1 MHSAGELPPPA
12 DIQTTLNAPRNKN
25 KEETMQFRSIQTR
38 ILVMAG
44 IAMTTA
50 LVILILLNQYSG
62 QQTQKLT
69 ISSSRAA
76 LQQEAWQKVS
86 ANARAEAATITQL
99 LQKGLSYTQQMASV
113 FAQQQQGKLP
123 LDRQQATDLLKAQL
137 ALEPQLYGAFA
148 GFEPNGFDSQDASF
162 AGQTALGSDSKG
174 RFVPYFYRD
183 KDKVGTDLLLSI
195 EKSET
200 DSFGNPANDYYAC
213 PKREGRSCL
222 IDPFKVDINGQQVLV
237 STITTPIMVDGQ
249 FRGIAALDLA
259 VDSISRQAQSLNSNI
274 YDGKGETLIVSAAGV
289 ITGTSGDASLLGS
302 RADKLLGNGWQQYL
316 KPEVQRQELDD
327 AFRISVPI
335 AVPGMSRNW
344 AIIVTLPYK
353 VVLAGADQLE
363 AQLSDMNRAA
373 MTQQLVGAVVVL
385 VLALAT
391 MLVIARSI
399 TGPIRQMVSLVDDIA
414 DGEGDLTKRLNTQ
427 SSDELGD
434 LAKGINRFIDKLQV
448 LLGDVLKTASEVN
461 RHAGDTD
468 RIAGQTDTNLQH
480 HQAEMEQMLTAV
492 QEMSYVSQE
501 VATHANNTADSAKQA
516 QGAADQG
523 KVRFQ
528 QVIQSMH
535 KVAAEAGKG
544 AEVVE
549 GLAHDSEQI
558 TSILTVIQGI
568 ADQTNLLAL
577 NAAIEAARAGE
588 QGRGF
593 AVVADEVR
601 KLAGNTQQAV
611 QNTQELIEKIRH
623 SSTNAVNAIN
633 QSQQLTH
640 QAVGEA
646 DLAEEAL
653 GSIYQAISTI
663 NDMTY
668 QIASAAEEQSSVSET
683 VSGNLSKTNAL
694 ANDIAQDA
702 TETAKASQALRQAA
716 DKLQQ
721 LLGQFRLS

>member
-1 MHSAGELPPPA
+1 M
-12 DIQTTLNAPRNKN
+12 
-25 KEETMQFRSIQTR
+25 
-38 ILVMAG
+38 
-44 IAMTTA
+44 
-50 LVILILLNQYSG
+50 
-62 QQTQKLT
+62 
-69 ISSSRAA
+69 
-76 LQQEAWQKVS
+76 
-86 ANARAEAATITQL
+86 
-99 LQKGLSYTQQMASV
+99 
-113 FAQQQQGKLP
+113 
-123 LDRQQATDLLKAQL
+123 
-137 ALEPQLYGAFA
+137 
-148 GFEPNGFDSQDASF
+148 
-162 AGQTALGSDSKG
+162 
-174 RFVPYFYRD
+174 
-183 KDKVGTDLLLSI
+183 
-195 EKSET
+195 
-200 DSFGNPANDYYAC
+200 
-213 PKREGRSCL
+213 
-222 IDPFKVDINGQQVLV
+222 DINGQQVLV
-237 STITTPIMVDGQ
+237 STITTPILVGGQ
-249 FRGIAALDLA
+249 FKGVAALDLA

-302 RADKLLGNGWQQYL
+302 RADKLLGDGWQQYL
-316 KPEVQRQELDD
+316 KPELQRQELDE

-335 AVPGMSRNW
+335 AVPGMARNW
-344 AIIVTLPYK
+344 AIIVTLPYQ
-353 VVLAGADQLE
+353 VVLAGADELESQLTE
-363 AQLSDMNRAA
+363 MNRAA
-373 MTQQLVGAVVVL
+373 MTQQLIGALIVL

-391 MLVIARSI
+391 MLAIARSI

-414 DGEGDLTKRLNTQ
+414 DGEGDLTKRLNTRAQ
-427 SSDELGD
+427 DELGA
-434 LAKGINRFIDKLQV
+434 LARGINRFIDKLQV
-448 LLGDVLKTASEVN
+448 LLGDVQKTASEVH

-623 SSTNAVNAIN
+623 SSANAVNAIQ

-646 DLAEEAL
+646 DLAEAAL
-653 GSIYQAISTI
+653 DSIFQAIATI

-702 TETAKASQALRQAA
+702 TNTAKASQALRQAA
-716 DKLQQ
+716 ERLQQ

>member
-1 MHSAGELPPPA
+1 
-12 DIQTTLNAPRNKN
+12 
-25 KEETMQFRSIQTR
+25 MQFRSIQTR

-162 AGQTALGSDSKG
+162 ASQTALGSDSKG

-213 PKREGRSCL
+213 PKREERSCL

-259 VDSISRQAQSLNSNI
+259 VDSISRQAKSLNSNI

-302 RADKLLGNGWQQYL
+302 SASKVLGNQWQQYL
-316 KPEVQRQELDD
+316 KPEVQRQELDES
-327 AFRISVPI
+327 FRISVPI
-335 AVPGMSRNW
+335 MVPGMSRNW

-363 AQLSDMNRAA
+363 SQLSDMNQAA
-373 MTQQLVGAVVVL
+373 MTQQLVGAVIVL

-414 DGEGDLTKRLNTQ
+414 DGEGDLTKRLTTR
-427 SSDELGD
+427 SVDELGD
-434 LAKGINRFIDKLQV
+434 LAKGINRFIDKLQG

-461 RHAGDTD
+461 RYAGDTD
-468 RIAGQTDTNLQH
+468 RIAGQTDNNLQH

-523 KVRFQ
+523 KERFQ

-549 GLAHDSEQI
+549 GLAHDSAQI

-611 QNTQELIEKIRH
+611 QNTQELIEKIRL
-623 SSTNAVNAIN
+623 SSTNAVNAIT

>member
-1 MHSAGELPPPA
+1 
-12 DIQTTLNAPRNKN
+12 
-25 KEETMQFRSIQTR
+25 MQFRSIQNR

-44 IAMTTA
+44 IAMTAA

-62 QQTQKLT
+62 QQTQQLT

-99 LQKGLSYTQQMASV
+99 LQKGLSYTQQMAS
-113 FAQQQQGKLP
+113 ALALQQEGKLP

-148 GFEPNGFDSQDASF
+148 GFEPNGFDDQDATF
-162 AGQTALGSDSKG
+162 AGQSALGSDSQG

-183 KDKVGTDLLLSI
+183 KDQIGTDLLLSI
-195 EKSET
+195 EKT
-200 DSFGNPANDYYAC
+200 DPDEFGNPANDYYSC

-237 STITTPIMVDGQ
+237 STITTPIMVAGK
-249 FRGIAALDLA
+249 FKGIAALDLA

-302 RADKLLGNGWQQYL
+302 RADKLLGNQWQQYL
-316 KPEVQRQELDD
+316 KPEVQRQELDES
-327 AFRISVPI
+327 FRISVPI
-335 AVPGMSRNW
+335 MVPGMSRNW

-363 AQLSDMNRAA
+363 SQLSDMSRAA
-373 MTQQLVGAVVVL
+373 MTQQLVGALVVL

-391 MLVIARSI
+391 MLMIARSI

-414 DGEGDLTKRLNTQ
+414 DGEGDLTKRLTTR
-427 SSDELGD
+427 SVDELGD

-516 QGAADQG
+516 QSAADQG

-558 TSILTVIQGI
+558 TNILTVIQGI

-611 QNTQELIEKIRH
+611 QNTQELLEKIRL
-623 SSTNAVNAIN
+623 SSANAVSAIN

-653 GSIYQAISTI
+653 ASIYQAISTI

-716 DKLQQ
+716 ERLQQ

>member
-1 MHSAGELPPPA
+1 
-12 DIQTTLNAPRNKN
+12 
-25 KEETMQFRSIQTR
+25 MQFRSIQNR
-38 ILVMAG
+38 ILVMTG

-62 QQTQKLT
+62 QQTQQLT

-86 ANARAEAATITQL
+86 ANARAEAATINQL
-99 LQKGLSYTQQMASV
+99 LQKGLSYTQQMAS
-113 FAQQQQGKLP
+113 ALALQQQGKLP

-137 ALEPQLYGAFA
+137 NLEPQLYGAFA
-148 GFEPNGFDSQDASF
+148 GFEPNGFDDQDAAF
-162 AGQTALGSDSKG
+162 AGQTALGSDSQG

-183 KDKVGTDLLLSI
+183 KEQIGTDLLLSI
-195 EKSET
+195 EKSDADE
-200 DSFGNPANDYYAC
+200 FGNPANDYYAC

-237 STITTPIMVDGQ
+237 STITTPIMVAGQ
-249 FRGIAALDLA
+249 FKGVAALDLA

-274 YDGKGETLIVSAAGV
+274 YDGQGETLIISAAGV
-289 ITGTSGDASLLGS
+289 ITGTSGDTSLLGS
-302 RADKLLGNGWQQYL
+302 RADKLLGNQWQQYL
-316 KPEVQRQELDD
+316 KPEVQRQELDES
-327 AFRISVPI
+327 FRISVPI
-335 AVPGMSRNW
+335 MVPGMSRNW

-363 AQLSDMNRAA
+363 SQLGDMNRAA
-373 MTQQLVGAVVVL
+373 MTQQLVGALIVL

-399 TGPIRQMVSLVDDIA
+399 TGPIRQMVSLVNDIA
-414 DGEGDLTKRLNTQ
+414 DGEGDLTKRLATR
-427 SSDELGD
+427 SVDELGE
-434 LAKGINRFIDKLQV
+434 LAKGINRFIDKLQG

-468 RIAGQTDTNLQH
+468 RIARQTDTNLQH

-516 QGAADQG
+516 QSAADQG
-523 KVRFQ
+523 KERFQ

-549 GLAHDSEQI
+549 GLANDSAQI

-623 SSTNAVNAIN
+623 SSTNAVNAIT

-640 QAVGEA
+640 QAVSEA

-653 GSIYQAISTI
+653 GSIYKAISTI

>member
-1 MHSAGELPPPA
+1 
-12 DIQTTLNAPRNKN
+12 
-25 KEETMQFRSIQTR
+25 MQFRSIQNR
-38 ILVMAG
+38 ILVLAG
-44 IAMTTA
+44 VAMTTA

-62 QQTQKLT
+62 RQTQQLT
-69 ISSSRAA
+69 IDSSRAA

-113 FAQQQQGKLP
+113 FARQQEGKLP

-148 GFEPNGFDSQDASF
+148 GFEPNGFDGQDESF
-162 AGQTALGSDSKG
+162 AGQSALGSDDKG

-183 KDKVGTDLLLSI
+183 KEQIGSDLLLSI
-195 EKSET
+195 EKSDPDE
-200 DSFGNPANDYYAC
+200 FGNPANDYYAC
-213 PKREGRSCL
+213 PKREGRPCL

-237 STITTPIMVDGQ
+237 STITTPILVDGR
-249 FRGIAALDLA
+249 FKGIAALDLA

-302 RADKLLGNGWQQYL
+302 RADKVLGNGWQQYL
-316 KPEVQRQELDD
+316 KPDVQRQKLTD

-335 AVPGMSRNW
+335 AVPGMARNW

-353 VVLAGADQLE
+353 VVLAGADELARQLT
-363 AQLSDMNRAA
+363 DMNRAA
-373 MTQQLVGAVVVL
+373 MTQQLIGALLVL
-385 VLALAT
+385 VLALGT

-414 DGEGDLTKRLNTQ
+414 DGDGDLTKRLETR
-427 SSDELGD
+427 SRDELGA
-434 LAKGINRFIDKLQV
+434 LARGINRFIDKLQA
-448 LLGDVLKTASEVN
+448 LLGDVQKTASEVH

-468 RIAGQTDTNLQH
+468 RIAGQTDSNLQH

-516 QGAADQG
+516 QSAADEG

-528 QVIQSMH
+528 RVIHSMH

-611 QNTQELIEKIRH
+611 QNTQELIDKIRH
-623 SSTNAVNAIN
+623 SSTNAVNAIQ

-646 DLAEEAL
+646 DQAVGEADQAEAAL
-653 GSIYQAISTI
+653 GSIFQAIATI

-683 VSGNLSKTNAL
+683 VSGNLSKTSAL
-694 ANDIAQDA
+694 ANDIARDA
-702 TETAKASQALRQAA
+702 TSTANASQALRQAA
-716 DKLQQ
+716 ERLQQ

>member
-1 MHSAGELPPPA
+1 
-12 DIQTTLNAPRNKN
+12 
-25 KEETMQFRSIQTR
+25 MQFRSIQNR

-44 IAMTTA
+44 IAMTAA

-99 LQKGLSYTQQMASV
+99 LQKGLSYTQQMAS
-113 FAQQQQGKLP
+113 ALALQQEGKLP

-148 GFEPNGFDSQDASF
+148 GFEPNGFDGQDASF

-183 KDKVGTDLLLSI
+183 KDQIGTDLLLSI
-195 EKSET
+195 EKSDPDE
-200 DSFGNPANDYYAC
+200 FGNPANDYYAC

-237 STITTPIMVDGQ
+237 STITTPIMVGGQ
-249 FRGIAALDLA
+249 FKGIAALDLA

-316 KPEVQRQELDD
+316 KPEVQREELDD

-363 AQLSDMNRAA
+363 AQLGDMNRAA

-427 SSDELGD
+427 SQDELGD

-468 RIAGQTDTNLQH
+468 RIAGQTDNNLQH

-601 KLAGNTQQAV
+601 TLAGRTQASTGEIVAIIETLQARANQAKEV
-611 QNTQELIEKIRH
+611 TGQSCEMIRQC
-623 SSTNAVNAIN
+623 VE
-633 QSQQLTH
+633 QSEQTSNGIQQI
-640 QAVGEA
+640 
-646 DLAEEAL
+646 EEAVAQ
-653 GSIYQAISTI
+653 IADMAI
-663 NDMTY
+663 
-668 QIASAAEEQSSVSET
+668 QIASACGE
-683 VSGNLSKTNAL
+683 
-694 ANDIAQDA
+694 QDA
-702 TETAKASQALRQAA
+702 VSDELGRNVERIKESSNEVAVGADHTARACLELSQLAAGLRQTI
-716 DKLQQ
+716 
-721 LLGQFRLS
+721 GRFRLA

>member
-1 MHSAGELPPPA
+1 
-12 DIQTTLNAPRNKN
+12 
-25 KEETMQFRSIQTR
+25 MQFRSIQNR

-44 IAMTTA
+44 IAMTAA

-62 QQTQKLT
+62 QQTQQLT
-69 ISSSRAA
+69 ISSSREA

-99 LQKGLSYTQQMASV
+99 LQKGLSYTQQMAS
-113 FAQQQQGKLP
+113 ALALQQQGKLP

-162 AGQTALGSDSKG
+162 AGQSALGSDDKG

-183 KDKVGTDLLLSI
+183 KDQIGTDLLLSI
-195 EKSET
+195 EKT
-200 DSFGNPANDYYAC
+200 DPDEFGNPANDYYAC

-237 STITTPIMVDGQ
+237 STITTPIMVNGQ
-249 FRGIAALDLA
+249 FKGIAALDLA
-259 VDSISRQAQSLNSNI
+259 VDSISRQAKSLNSNI
-274 YDGKGETLIVSAAGV
+274 YDGQGETLIVSAAGV

-302 RADKLLGNGWQQYL
+302 SASKVLGNQWQQYL
-316 KPEVQRQELDD
+316 KPEVQRQELDES
-327 AFRISVPI
+327 FRISVPI
-335 AVPGMSRNW
+335 MVPGMSRNW

-363 AQLSDMNRAA
+363 SQLSDMNQAA
-373 MTQQLVGAVVVL
+373 MTQQLVGAVIVL

-414 DGEGDLTKRLNTQ
+414 DGEGDLTKRLTTR
-427 SSDELGD
+427 SVDELGD
-434 LAKGINRFIDKLQV
+434 LAKGINRFIDKLQG

-461 RHAGDTD
+461 RYAGDTD
-468 RIAGQTDTNLQH
+468 RIAGQTDNNLQH

-516 QGAADQG
+516 QSAADQG
-523 KVRFQ
+523 KERFQ

-549 GLAHDSEQI
+549 GLAHDSAQI

-611 QNTQELIEKIRH
+611 QNTQELIEKIRL
-623 SSTNAVNAIN
+623 SSTNAVNAIT

>member
-1 MHSAGELPPPA
+1 
-12 DIQTTLNAPRNKN
+12 
-25 KEETMQFRSIQTR
+25 MQFRSIQNR
-38 ILVMAG
+38 ILVLAG
-44 IAMTTA
+44 VAMTTA

-62 QQTQKLT
+62 RQTQQLT
-69 ISSSRAA
+69 IDSSRAA

-113 FAQQQQGKLP
+113 FARQQEGKLP

-137 ALEPQLYGAFA
+137 ALEPQLYGAFT
-148 GFEPNGFDSQDASF
+148 GFEPNGFDGQDESF
-162 AGQTALGSDSKG
+162 AGQSALGSDDKG

-183 KDKVGTDLLLSI
+183 KESIGTDLLLSI
-195 EKSET
+195 EKSDPDE
-200 DSFGNPANDYYAC
+200 FGNPANDYYAC
-213 PKREGRSCL
+213 PKREGRPCL

-237 STITTPIMVDGQ
+237 STITTPILVDGR
-249 FRGIAALDLA
+249 FKGIAALDLA

-302 RADKLLGNGWQQYL
+302 RADKVLGNGWQQYL
-316 KPEVQRQELDD
+316 KPDVQRQELTD

-335 AVPGMSRNW
+335 AVPGMARNW

-353 VVLAGADQLE
+353 VVLAGADELARQLT
-363 AQLSDMNRAA
+363 DMNRAA
-373 MTQQLVGAVVVL
+373 MTQQLIGAL
-385 VLALAT
+385 IVLALALGT

-414 DGEGDLTKRLNTQ
+414 DGDGDLTKRLETR
-427 SSDELGD
+427 SRDELGA
-434 LAKGINRFIDKLQV
+434 LARGINRFIDKLQA
-448 LLGDVLKTASEVN
+448 LLGDVQKTASEVH

-468 RIAGQTDTNLQH
+468 RIAGQTDSNLQH

-516 QGAADQG
+516 QGAADEG

-528 QVIQSMH
+528 RVIHSMH

-611 QNTQELIEKIRH
+611 QNTQELIDKIRH
-623 SSTNAVNAIN
+623 SSTNAVNAIQ

-646 DLAEEAL
+646 DQAEAAL
-653 GSIYQAISTI
+653 GSIFQAIATI

-683 VSGNLSKTNAL
+683 VSGNLSKTSAL
-694 ANDIAQDA
+694 ANDIARDA
-702 TETAKASQALRQAA
+702 TSTANASQALRQAA
-716 DKLQQ
+716 ERLQQ

>member
-1 MHSAGELPPPA
+1 
-12 DIQTTLNAPRNKN
+12 
-25 KEETMQFRSIQTR
+25 MQFRSIQHR
-38 ILVMAG
+38 IVVMAG
-44 IAMTTA
+44 IAMTAA

-62 QQTQKLT
+62 SQTQRVT
-69 ISSSRAA
+69 IDSSRTA

-99 LQKGLSYTQQMASV
+99 LQKGLSYTQQMASIL
-113 FAQQQQGKLP
+113 ALQQQGALA
-123 LDRQQATDLLKAQL
+123 LDRQQVSKLLKAQL
-137 ALEPQLYGAFA
+137 ALEPQIYGTFA
-148 GFEPNGFDSQDASF
+148 GFEPNGFDGQDGAF
-162 AGQTALGSDSKG
+162 VGQSALGSDDKG

-183 KDKVGTDLLLSI
+183 QDQIGTDLLLSI
-195 EKSET
+195 EKT
-200 DSFGNPANDYYAC
+200 DLDEFGNPANDYYSC
-213 PKREGRSCL
+213 PKRQGQACL
-222 IDPFKVDINGQQVLV
+222 IDPFKADINGQQVLV
-237 STITTPIMVDGQ
+237 STITTPIMVGGQ
-249 FRGIAALDLA
+249 FKGIAALDLA
-259 VDSISRQAQSLNSNI
+259 VDSISRQAKSLNNNI
-274 YDGKGETLIVSAAGV
+274 YDGQGETLIVSAAGV

-302 RADKLLGNGWQQYL
+302 RADSLLGNQWQQYL
-316 KPEVQRQELDD
+316 KPEVQHHELDES
-327 AFRISVPI
+327 FRISVPI
-335 AVPGMSRNW
+335 MVPGMSRNW

-363 AQLSDMNRAA
+363 TQLSDMNQAA
-373 MTQQLVGAVVVL
+373 MTQQLVGAVIVL
-385 VLALAT
+385 VLALAS

-399 TGPIRQMVSLVDDIA
+399 TGPIRKMVSLVDDIA
-414 DGEGDLTKRLNTQ
+414 DGEGDLTKRLTTR
-427 SSDELGD
+427 SVDELGD
-434 LAKGINRFIDKLQV
+434 LTKGINRFIDKLQV
-448 LLGDVLKTASEVN
+448 LLADVLNTAREVN
-461 RHAGDTD
+461 RHAMDTD
-468 RIAGQTDTNLQH
+468 RIAGHTDSNLQH

-501 VATHANNTADSAKQA
+501 VATHANNTADSAKLA
-516 QGAADQG
+516 QSAADQG
-523 KVRFQ
+523 KERFQ

-549 GLAHDSEQI
+549 GLAHDSAQI

-577 NAAIEAARAGE
+577 NAAIEAARAGT

-640 QAVGEA
+640 QAVSEA

-653 GSIYQAISTI
+653 GSIYQAIATI

-683 VSGNLSKTNAL
+683 VSGNLSTTNTL
-694 ANDIAQDA
+694 ANDIAKDA
-702 TETAKASQALRQAA
+702 ADTVKASQALHQAA

>member
-1 MHSAGELPPPA
+1 
-12 DIQTTLNAPRNKN
+12 
-25 KEETMQFRSIQTR
+25 MQFRSIQNR
-38 ILVMAG
+38 ILVMTG

-62 QQTQKLT
+62 QQTQQLT

-86 ANARAEAATITQL
+86 ANARAEAATINQL
-99 LQKGLSYTQQMASV
+99 LQKGLSYTQQMAS
-113 FAQQQQGKLP
+113 ALALQQQGKLP

-137 ALEPQLYGAFA
+137 NLEPQLYGAFA
-148 GFEPNGFDSQDASF
+148 GFEPNGFDDQDAAF
-162 AGQTALGSDSKG
+162 AGQTALGSDSQG

-183 KDKVGTDLLLSI
+183 KEQIGTDLLLSI
-195 EKSET
+195 EKSDADE
-200 DSFGNPANDYYAC
+200 FGNPANDYYAC

-237 STITTPIMVDGQ
+237 STITTPIMVAGQ
-249 FRGIAALDLA
+249 FKGVVALDLA

-274 YDGKGETLIVSAAGV
+274 YDGQGETLIVSAAGV
-289 ITGTSGDASLLGS
+289 ITGTSGDTSLLGS
-302 RADKLLGNGWQQYL
+302 RADKLLGNQWQQYL
-316 KPEVQRQELDD
+316 KPEVQRQELDES
-327 AFRISVPI
+327 FRISVPI
-335 AVPGMSRNW
+335 MVPGMSRNW

-363 AQLSDMNRAA
+363 SQLGDMNRAA
-373 MTQQLVGAVVVL
+373 MTQQLVGALIVL

-399 TGPIRQMVSLVDDIA
+399 TGPIRQMVSLVNDIA
-414 DGEGDLTKRLNTQ
+414 DGEGDLTKRLATR
-427 SSDELGD
+427 SVDELGD
-434 LAKGINRFIDKLQV
+434 LAKGINRFIDKLQG

-468 RIAGQTDTNLQH
+468 RIARQTDTNLQH

-516 QGAADQG
+516 QSAADQG
-523 KVRFQ
+523 KERFQ

-544 AEVVE
+544 ADVVE
-549 GLAHDSEQI
+549 GLANDSAQI

-611 QNTQELIEKIRH
+611 QNTQELIEKIRQ
-623 SSTNAVNAIN
+623 SSTNAVNAIT

-640 QAVGEA
+640 QAVSEA

-653 GSIYQAISTI
+653 GSIYKAISTI

>member
-1 MHSAGELPPPA
+1 
-12 DIQTTLNAPRNKN
+12 
-25 KEETMQFRSIQTR
+25 MQFRSIQNR
-38 ILVMAG
+38 ILVLAG
-44 IAMTTA
+44 VAMTTA
-50 LVILILLNQYSG
+50 LVILILLNQYSSK
-62 QQTQKLT
+62 QTQQLT

-113 FAQQQQGKLP
+113 FALQQEGKLP

-137 ALEPQLYGAFA
+137 GLEPQLYGAFA
-148 GFEPNGFDSQDASF
+148 GFEPGGFDGQDSGF
-162 AGQTALGSDSKG
+162 AGQSALGSDDKG

-183 KDKVGTDLLLSI
+183 KEKIGSDLLLSI
-195 EKSET
+195 EKSDADE
-200 DSFGNPANDYYAC
+200 FGNPANDYYAC

-237 STITTPIMVDGQ
+237 STITTPILVGGQ
-249 FRGIAALDLA
+249 FKGIAALDLA

-302 RADKLLGNGWQQYL
+302 RADKLLGDGWQQYL
-316 KPEVQRQELDD
+316 KPELQRQELDE

-335 AVPGMSRNW
+335 MVPGMARNW
-344 AIIVTLPYK
+344 AIIVTLPYQ
-353 VVLAGADQLE
+353 VVLAGADELESQLTE
-363 AQLSDMNRAA
+363 MNRAA
-373 MTQQLVGAVVVL
+373 MTQQLIGALIVL

-391 MLVIARSI
+391 MLAIARSI

-414 DGEGDLTKRLNTQ
+414 DGEGDLTKRLNTRAQ
-427 SSDELGD
+427 DELGA
-434 LAKGINRFIDKLQV
+434 LARGINRFIDKLQV
-448 LLGDVLKTASEVN
+448 LLGDVQKTASEVH

-468 RIAGQTDTNLQH
+468 RIAGQTDSNLQH
-480 HQAEMEQMLTAV
+480 HQAQMEQMLTAV

-623 SSTNAVNAIN
+623 SSANAVNAIQ

-646 DLAEEAL
+646 DLAEAAL
-653 GSIYQAISTI
+653 DSIFQAIATI

-702 TETAKASQALRQAA
+702 TNTAKASQALRQAA
-716 DKLQQ
+716 ERLQQ

>member
-1 MHSAGELPPPA
+1 
-12 DIQTTLNAPRNKN
+12 
-25 KEETMQFRSIQTR
+25 MQFRSIQNR

-62 QQTQKLT
+62 KQTQQLT
-69 ISSSRAA
+69 IASSRAA

-113 FAQQQQGKLP
+113 FAQQQGGKLP

-148 GFEPNGFDSQDASF
+148 GFEPGGFDGQDALF
-162 AGQTALGSDSKG
+162 AGQTALGSDSTG

-183 KDKVGTDLLLSI
+183 KDGIGTDLLLSI
-195 EKSET
+195 EKSDT
-200 DSFGNPANDYYAC
+200 DEFGNPANDYYAC

-237 STITTPIMVDGQ
+237 STITTPILLDGQ
-249 FRGIAALDLA
+249 FKGIAALDLA

-302 RADKLLGNGWQQYL
+302 RADKLLGDGWQQYL
-316 KPEVQRQELDD
+316 KPEVQRQELTD

-335 AVPGMSRNW
+335 MVSGMSRNW

-353 VVLAGADQLE
+353 VVLAGADEL
-363 AQLSDMNRAA
+363 AAKLADMNRAA
-373 MTQQLVGAVVVL
+373 MTQQLIGALLVL
-385 VLALAT
+385 VLGLAT
-391 MLVIARSI
+391 MVVIARSI

-427 SSDELGD
+427 SRDELGA
-434 LAKGINRFIDKLQV
+434 LARGINRFIDKLQH
-448 LLGDVLKTASEVN
+448 LLGDVQKTATEVH
-461 RHAGDTD
+461 RYAGDTD

-535 KVAAEAGKG
+535 RVAAESGKG

-623 SSTNAVNAIN
+623 SSTNAVSAIQ

-640 QAVGEA
+640 QAVNEA
-646 DLAEEAL
+646 DLAEAAL
-653 GSIYQAISTI
+653 DSIFQAIATI

-702 TETAKASQALRQAA
+702 TSTAQASQALRQAA
-716 DKLQQ
+716 ERLQQ

>member
-1 MHSAGELPPPA
+1 
-12 DIQTTLNAPRNKN
+12 
-25 KEETMQFRSIQTR
+25 MQFRSIQTR

-162 AGQTALGSDSKG
+162 AGQTAFGSDSKG

-302 RADKLLGNGWQQYL
+302 SAEKVLGSQWQQYL
-316 KPEVQRQELDD
+316 KPELQRQELNNS
-327 AFRISVPI
+327 FRISVPI
-335 AVPGMSRNW
+335 MVPGMSRNW
-344 AIIVTLPYK
+344 AIIVTLPYQ

-363 AQLSDMNRAA
+363 NQLGEMNRTAV
-373 MTQQLVGAVVVL
+373 TQQLVGAFVVL
-385 VLALAT
+385 VLALVT
-391 MLVIARSI
+391 MLMIARSI

-414 DGEGDLTKRLNTQ
+414 DGEGDLTKRLNTR
-427 SSDELGD
+427 SVDELGD
-434 LAKGINRFIDKLQV
+434 LAKGINRFIDKLQG

-461 RHAGDTD
+461 RHASDTD

-516 QGAADQG
+516 QSAADQG
-523 KVRFQ
+523 KERFQ

-653 GSIYQAISTI
+653 GSIYKAISTI

>member
-1 MHSAGELPPPA
+1 M
-12 DIQTTLNAPRNKN
+12 
-25 KEETMQFRSIQTR
+25 
-38 ILVMAG
+38 
-44 IAMTTA
+44 
-50 LVILILLNQYSG
+50 
-62 QQTQKLT
+62 
-69 ISSSRAA
+69 
-76 LQQEAWQKVS
+76 
-86 ANARAEAATITQL
+86 
-99 LQKGLSYTQQMASV
+99 
-113 FAQQQQGKLP
+113 
-123 LDRQQATDLLKAQL
+123 
-137 ALEPQLYGAFA
+137 
-148 GFEPNGFDSQDASF
+148 
-162 AGQTALGSDSKG
+162 
-174 RFVPYFYRD
+174 
-183 KDKVGTDLLLSI
+183 
-195 EKSET
+195 
-200 DSFGNPANDYYAC
+200 
-213 PKREGRSCL
+213 
-222 IDPFKVDINGQQVLV
+222 
-237 STITTPIMVDGQ
+237 
-249 FRGIAALDLA
+249 
-259 VDSISRQAQSLNSNI
+259 
-274 YDGKGETLIVSAAGV
+274 
-289 ITGTSGDASLLGS
+289 
-302 RADKLLGNGWQQYL
+302 
-316 KPEVQRQELDD
+316 
-327 AFRISVPI
+327 
-335 AVPGMSRNW
+335 VPGMSRNW
-344 AIIVTLPYK
+344 AIIVTLPYQ

-363 AQLSDMNRAA
+363 NQLGEMNRTAV
-373 MTQQLVGAVVVL
+373 TQQLVGAFVVL
-385 VLALAT
+385 VLALVT
-391 MLVIARSI
+391 MLMIARSI

-414 DGEGDLTKRLNTQ
+414 DGEGDLTKRLNTR
-427 SSDELGD
+427 SVDELGD
-434 LAKGINRFIDKLQV
+434 LAKGINRFIDKLQG

-516 QGAADQG
+516 QSAADQG
-523 KVRFQ
+523 KERFQ

-653 GSIYQAISTI
+653 GSIYKAISTI

>member
-1 MHSAGELPPPA
+1 
-12 DIQTTLNAPRNKN
+12 
-25 KEETMQFRSIQTR
+25 MQFRSIQNR
-38 ILVMAG
+38 ILVLAG
-44 IAMTTA
+44 VAMTTA

-62 QQTQKLT
+62 RQTQQLT
-69 ISSSRAA
+69 IDSSRAA

-113 FAQQQQGKLP
+113 FARQQEGKLP

-137 ALEPQLYGAFA
+137 SLEPQLYGAFA
-148 GFEPNGFDSQDASF
+148 GFEPNGFDGQDESF
-162 AGQTALGSDSKG
+162 AGQSALGSDDKG

-183 KDKVGTDLLLSI
+183 KESIGTDLLLSI
-195 EKSET
+195 EKSDPDE
-200 DSFGNPANDYYAC
+200 FGNPANDYYAC
-213 PKREGRSCL
+213 PKREGRPCL

-237 STITTPIMVDGQ
+237 STITTPILVDGR
-249 FRGIAALDLA
+249 FKGIAALDLA

-302 RADKLLGNGWQQYL
+302 RADKVLGNGWQQYL
-316 KPEVQRQELDD
+316 KPDVQRQELTD

-335 AVPGMSRNW
+335 AVPGMARNW

-353 VVLAGADQLE
+353 VVLAGADELARQLT
-363 AQLSDMNRAA
+363 DMNRAA
-373 MTQQLVGAVVVL
+373 MTQQLIGAL
-385 VLALAT
+385 IVLALALGT

-414 DGEGDLTKRLNTQ
+414 DGDGDLTKRLE
-427 SSDELGD
+427 SRSRDELGA
-434 LAKGINRFIDKLQV
+434 LARGINRFIDKLQA
-448 LLGDVLKTASEVN
+448 LLGDVQKTASEVH

-468 RIAGQTDTNLQH
+468 RIAGQTDSNLQH

-516 QGAADQG
+516 QSAADEG

-528 QVIQSMH
+528 RVIHSMH

-588 QGRGF
+588 QG
-593 AVVADEVR
+593 
-601 KLAGNTQQAV
+601 
-611 QNTQELIEKIRH
+611 
-623 SSTNAVNAIN
+623 
-633 QSQQLTH
+633 
-640 QAVGEA
+640 
-646 DLAEEAL
+646 
-653 GSIYQAISTI
+653 
-663 NDMTY
+663 
-668 QIASAAEEQSSVSET
+668 
-683 VSGNLSKTNAL
+683 
-694 ANDIAQDA
+694 
-702 TETAKASQALRQAA
+702 
-716 DKLQQ
+716 
-721 LLGQFRLS
+721 

>member
-1 MHSAGELPPPA
+1 
-12 DIQTTLNAPRNKN
+12 
-25 KEETMQFRSIQTR
+25 MQFRSIQNR
-38 ILVMAG
+38 ILVLAG
-44 IAMTTA
+44 VAMTTA

-62 QQTQKLT
+62 RQTQQLT
-69 ISSSRAA
+69 IDSSRAA

-113 FAQQQQGKLP
+113 FARQQEGKLP

-148 GFEPNGFDSQDASF
+148 GFEPNGFDGQDESF
-162 AGQTALGSDSKG
+162 AGQSALGSDDKG

-183 KDKVGTDLLLSI
+183 KDQIGSDLLLSI
-195 EKSET
+195 EKSDPDE
-200 DSFGNPANDYYAC
+200 FGNPANDYYAC
-213 PKREGRSCL
+213 PKREGRPCL

-237 STITTPIMVDGQ
+237 STITTPILVGGQ
-249 FRGIAALDLA
+249 FKGVAALDLA

-302 RADKLLGNGWQQYL
+302 RADKLLGDGWQQYL
-316 KPEVQRQELDD
+316 KPELQRQELDE

-335 AVPGMSRNW
+335 AVPGMARNW
-344 AIIVTLPYK
+344 AIIVTLPYQ
-353 VVLAGADQLE
+353 VVLAGADELESQLTE
-363 AQLSDMNRAA
+363 MNRAA
-373 MTQQLVGAVVVL
+373 MTQQLIGALIVL

-391 MLVIARSI
+391 MLAIARSI

-414 DGEGDLTKRLNTQ
+414 DGEGDLTKRLNTRAQ
-427 SSDELGD
+427 DELGA
-434 LAKGINRFIDKLQV
+434 LARGINRFIDKLQV
-448 LLGDVLKTASEVN
+448 LLGDVQKTASEVH

-516 QGAADQG
+516 QSAADEG

-528 QVIQSMH
+528 RVIHSMH

-601 KLAGNTQQAV
+601 HLAQRTAESTAEINQIIDTV
-611 QNTQELIEKIRH
+611 QTGAL
-623 SSTNAVNAIN
+623 NAVRAIESG
-633 QSQQLTH
+633 QSRSEEGVTQVTEAGAMLQRITG
-640 QAVGEA
+640 AVEA
-646 DLAEEAL
+646 
-653 GSIYQAISTI
+653 IR
-663 NDMTY
+663 DMNR
-668 QIASAAEEQSSVSET
+668 QIATAAEEQTSVAEDISR
-683 VSGNLSKTNAL
+683 NLTEITAIAS
-694 ANDIAQDA
+694 ANQENVER
-702 TETAKASQALRQAA
+702 TQAA
-716 DKLQQ
+716 SHALHDLSGELSEVTQ
-721 LLGQFRLS
+721 RLTA

>member
-1 MHSAGELPPPA
+1 
-12 DIQTTLNAPRNKN
+12 
-25 KEETMQFRSIQTR
+25 MQFRSIQNR

-44 IAMTTA
+44 IAMTAA

-62 QQTQKLT
+62 QQTQQLT
-69 ISSSRAA
+69 ISSSREA

-99 LQKGLSYTQQMASV
+99 LQKGLSYTQQMAS
-113 FAQQQQGKLP
+113 ALALQQQGKLP

-137 ALEPQLYGAFA
+137 NLEPQLYGAFT
-148 GFEPNGFDSQDASF
+148 GFEPNGFDGQDATF
-162 AGQTALGSDSKG
+162 AGQTALGSDDKG

-183 KDKVGTDLLLSI
+183 KDQIGTDLLLSI
-195 EKSET
+195 EKT
-200 DSFGNPANDYYAC
+200 DPDEFGNPANDYYAC

-237 STITTPIMVDGQ
+237 STITTPILVGGQ
-249 FRGIAALDLA
+249 FKGVAALDLA
-259 VDSISRQAQSLNSNI
+259 VDSISRQAKSLNSNI
-274 YDGKGETLIVSAAGV
+274 YDGQGETLIVSAAGV

-302 RADKLLGNGWQQYL
+302 RADKLLGNQWQQYL
-316 KPEVQRQELDD
+316 KPEVQRQELDES
-327 AFRISVPI
+327 FRISVPI
-335 AVPGMSRNW
+335 MVPGMSRNW

-363 AQLSDMNRAA
+363 SQLNEMNRAA
-373 MTQQLVGAVVVL
+373 VTQQLVGAFIVL

-414 DGEGDLTKRLNTQ
+414 DGEGDLTKRLATR
-427 SSDELGD
+427 SVDELGD
-434 LAKGINRFIDKLQV
+434 LAKGINRFIDKLQG

-461 RHAGDTD
+461 RHACDTD

-523 KVRFQ
+523 KERFQ

-549 GLAHDSEQI
+549 GLAHDSAQI

-611 QNTQELIEKIRH
+611 QNTQELIEKIRQ
-623 SSTNAVNAIN
+623 SSSNAVNAIT

-640 QAVGEA
+640 QAVSEA

-653 GSIYQAISTI
+653 GSIYKAISTI

>member
-1 MHSAGELPPPA
+1 
-12 DIQTTLNAPRNKN
+12 
-25 KEETMQFRSIQTR
+25 MQFRSIQNR

-44 IAMTTA
+44 IAMTAA

-99 LQKGLSYTQQMASV
+99 LQKGLSYTQQMAS
-113 FAQQQQGKLP
+113 ALALQQEGKLP

-148 GFEPNGFDSQDASF
+148 GFEPNGFDGQDASF

-183 KDKVGTDLLLSI
+183 KDQIGTDLLLSI
-195 EKSET
+195 EKSDPDE
-200 DSFGNPANDYYAC
+200 FGNPANDYYAC

-237 STITTPIMVDGQ
+237 STITTPIMVGGQ
-249 FRGIAALDLA
+249 FKGIAALDLA

-363 AQLSDMNRAA
+363 AQLGDMNRAA

-385 VLALAT
+385 VLALALAT

-427 SSDELGD
+427 SRDELGD

-468 RIAGQTDTNLQH
+468 RIAGQTDNNLQH

-623 SSTNAVNAIN
+623 SSANAVNAIN
-633 QSQQLTH
+633 QSQQRTH

-716 DKLQQ
+716 ERLQQ

>member
-1 MHSAGELPPPA
+1 
-12 DIQTTLNAPRNKN
+12 
-25 KEETMQFRSIQTR
+25 MQFRSIQNR

-44 IAMTTA
+44 IAMTAA

-62 QQTQKLT
+62 QQTQQLT
-69 ISSSRAA
+69 ISSSREA

-99 LQKGLSYTQQMASV
+99 LQKGLSYTQQMAS
-113 FAQQQQGKLP
+113 ALALQQQGKLP

-162 AGQTALGSDSKG
+162 AGQSALGSDDKG

-183 KDKVGTDLLLSI
+183 KDQIGTDLLLSI
-195 EKSET
+195 EKT
-200 DSFGNPANDYYAC
+200 DPDEFGNPANDYYAC

-249 FRGIAALDLA
+249 FKGIAALDLA
-259 VDSISRQAQSLNSNI
+259 VDSISRQAKSLNSNI

-302 RADKLLGNGWQQYL
+302 SASKVLGNQWQQYL
-316 KPEVQRQELDD
+316 KPEVQRQELEES
-327 AFRISVPI
+327 FRISVPI
-335 AVPGMSRNW
+335 MVPGMSRNW

-363 AQLSDMNRAA
+363 SQLSDMNQAA
-373 MTQQLVGAVVVL
+373 MTQQLVGAVIVL
-385 VLALAT
+385 VLALVT

-414 DGEGDLTKRLNTQ
+414 DGEGDLTKRLTTR
-427 SSDELGD
+427 SVDELGD
-434 LAKGINRFIDKLQV
+434 LAKGINRFIDKLQG

-461 RHAGDTD
+461 RYAGDTD
-468 RIAGQTDTNLQH
+468 RIAGQTDNNLQH

-516 QGAADQG
+516 QSAADQG
-523 KVRFQ
+523 KERFQ

-549 GLAHDSEQI
+549 GLAHDSAQI

-611 QNTQELIEKIRH
+611 QNTQELIEKIRL
-623 SSTNAVNAIN
+623 SSTNAVNAIT

>member
-1 MHSAGELPPPA
+1 
-12 DIQTTLNAPRNKN
+12 
-25 KEETMQFRSIQTR
+25 MQFRSIQNR
-38 ILVMAG
+38 ILVLAG
-44 IAMTTA
+44 IAMTAA

-62 QQTQKLT
+62 RQTQQLT
-69 ISSSRAA
+69 ISSSRDA

-86 ANARAEAATITQL
+86 ANARAEAAAITQL
-99 LQKGLSYTQQMASV
+99 LQKGLSYTQQMASA
-113 FAQQQQGKLP
+113 FALQQAGKLP
-123 LDRQQATDLLKAQL
+123 LDRQQATELLKAQL

-148 GFEPNGFDSQDASF
+148 GFEPNGFDGLDASF
-162 AGQTALGSDSKG
+162 AGQTPLGSDDKG

-183 KDKVGTDLLLSI
+183 KDQIGTDLLLSI
-195 EKSET
+195 EKSDPDE
-200 DSFGNPANDYYAC
+200 FGNPANDYYAC

-222 IDPFKVDINGQQVLV
+222 VDPFKVDINGQQVLV
-237 STITTPIMVDGQ
+237 STITTPILVDGQ
-249 FRGIAALDLA
+249 FKGIAALDLA

-289 ITGTSGDASLLGS
+289 ITGTSGDAALLGS
-302 RADKLLGNGWQQYL
+302 RADKVLGNGWQQYL

-335 AVPGMSRNW
+335 AVPGMARNW

-353 VVLAGADQLE
+353 VVLAGADELERQLT
-363 AQLSDMNRAA
+363 DMNRTA
-373 MTQQLVGAVVVL
+373 MTQQLIGALLVL

-414 DGEGDLTKRLNTQ
+414 DGEGDLTKRLESRSQ
-427 SSDELGD
+427 DELGA
-434 LAKGINRFIDKLQV
+434 LSRGINRFIDKLQA
-448 LLGDVLKTASEVN
+448 LLGDVQKTASEVH

-468 RIAGQTDTNLQH
+468 RIAGQTDSNLQH

-516 QGAADQG
+516 QSAADQG

-528 QVIQSMH
+528 QVIHSMH

-623 SSTNAVNAIN
+623 SSANAVNAIQ

-646 DLAEEAL
+646 DLAEAAL
-653 GSIYQAISTI
+653 DSIFQAIATI

-683 VSGNLSKTNAL
+683 VSGNLSKTSAL
-694 ANDIAQDA
+694 ANDIARDA
-702 TETAKASQALRQAA
+702 TSTANASQALRQAA
-716 DKLQQ
+716 ERLQQ

>member
-1 MHSAGELPPPA
+1 
-12 DIQTTLNAPRNKN
+12 
-25 KEETMQFRSIQTR
+25 MQFRSIQNR

-44 IAMTTA
+44 IAMTAA

-62 QQTQKLT
+62 KQTQQLT
-69 ISSSRAA
+69 ISSSREA

-99 LQKGLSYTQQMASV
+99 LQKGLSYTQQMASTL
-113 FAQQQQGKLP
+113 ALQQQGKLP

-148 GFEPNGFDSQDASF
+148 GFEPNGFGGQDASF
-162 AGQTALGSDSKG
+162 AGQTGLGSDSKG

-183 KDKVGTDLLLSI
+183 KDQIGTDLLLSI
-195 EKSET
+195 EKT
-200 DSFGNPANDYYAC
+200 DPDEFGNPANDYYAC

-249 FRGIAALDLA
+249 FKGIAALDLA
-259 VDSISRQAQSLNSNI
+259 VDSISRQAKSLNSNI

-302 RADKLLGNGWQQYL
+302 SASKVLGNQWQQYL
-316 KPEVQRQELDD
+316 KPEVQRQELEES
-327 AFRISVPI
+327 FRISVPI
-335 AVPGMSRNW
+335 MVPGMSRNW

-363 AQLSDMNRAA
+363 SQLNEMNRAA
-373 MTQQLVGAVVVL
+373 VTQQLVGAFIVL

-414 DGEGDLTKRLNTQ
+414 DGEGDLTKRLTTR
-427 SSDELGD
+427 SVDELGD
-434 LAKGINRFIDKLQV
+434 LAKGINRFIDKLQG

-461 RHAGDTD
+461 RYAGDTD
-468 RIAGQTDTNLQH
+468 RIAGQTDNNLQH

-516 QGAADQG
+516 QSAADQG
-523 KVRFQ
+523 KERFQ

-549 GLAHDSEQI
+549 GLAHDSAQI

-611 QNTQELIEKIRH
+611 QNTQELIEKIRL
-623 SSTNAVNAIN
+623 SSTNAVNAIT

>member
-1 MHSAGELPPPA
+1 
-12 DIQTTLNAPRNKN
+12 
-25 KEETMQFRSIQTR
+25 MQFRSIQNR

-44 IAMTTA
+44 IAMTAA

-62 QQTQKLT
+62 QQTQQLT
-69 ISSSRAA
+69 ISSSREA

-99 LQKGLSYTQQMASV
+99 LQKGLSYTQQMAS
-113 FAQQQQGKLP
+113 ALALQQQGKLP

-162 AGQTALGSDSKG
+162 AGQSALGSDDKG

-183 KDKVGTDLLLSI
+183 KDQIGTDLLLSI
-195 EKSET
+195 EKT
-200 DSFGNPANDYYAC
+200 DPDEFGNPANDYYAC

-249 FRGIAALDLA
+249 FKGIAALDLA
-259 VDSISRQAQSLNSNI
+259 VDSISRQAKSLNSNI

-289 ITGTSGDASLLGS
+289 ITGTSGDASQLGS
-302 RADKLLGNGWQQYL
+302 SASKVLGNQWQQYL
-316 KPEVQRQELDD
+316 KPEVQRQELDES
-327 AFRISVPI
+327 FRISVPI
-335 AVPGMSRNW
+335 MVPGMSRNW

-363 AQLSDMNRAA
+363 SQLNEMNRAA
-373 MTQQLVGAVVVL
+373 VTQQLVGAVIVL
-385 VLALAT
+385 ALALAT

-414 DGEGDLTKRLNTQ
+414 DGEGDLTKRLTTR
-427 SSDELGD
+427 SVDELGD
-434 LAKGINRFIDKLQV
+434 LAKGINRFIDKLQG

-461 RHAGDTD
+461 RYAGDTD
-468 RIAGQTDTNLQH
+468 RIAGQTDNNLQH

-516 QGAADQG
+516 QSAADQG
-523 KVRFQ
+523 KERFQ

-549 GLAHDSEQI
+549 GLAHDSAQI

-611 QNTQELIEKIRH
+611 QNTQELIEKIRL
-623 SSTNAVNAIN
+623 SSTNAVNAIT

-640 QAVGEA
+640 QAVSEA

-716 DKLQQ
+716 EKLQQ